1 MLMKKITIKDI
12 KSLKRE
18 NKKFTVLTAYD
29 FSFARVLNDT
39 KIDIILVGD
48 SLGNV
53 IQGNKNTIPVTIEEM
68 CYHTKLV
75 AKAASH
81 SLVMSDMPFMSYKT
95 LDDAL
100 INATKLMQSGA
111 EIIKIEGGKWVEKI
125 IKELSVRGIPTCCHL
140 GLTPQYIHKL
150 GSYGVRGKGQDEAN
164 TIKSDSM
171 ILEKAGADF
180 LLLECVPTLLGEEIT
195 KALEI
200 PVVGIGAGGQTDG
213 QVLVTHDILGLSEL
227 TPKFTKNFLTDAN
240 SIKEAIERYK
250 EAVLSGKFPSSENCF
265 E

>member
-1 MLMKKITIKDI
+1 MKKITIKDI
-12 KSLKRE
+12 KSLKRV

-39 KIDIILVGD
+39 KIDMILVGD

-53 IQGNKNTIPVTIEEM
+53 IQGHKNTIPVTMEEM

-125 IKELSVRGIPTCCHL
+125 IKELSVRGIPT
-140 GLTPQYIHKL
+140 
-150 GSYGVRGKGQDEAN
+150 
-164 TIKSDSM
+164 
-171 ILEKAGADF
+171 
-180 LLLECVPTLLGEEIT
+180 
-195 KALEI
+195 
-200 PVVGIGAGGQTDG
+200 
-213 QVLVTHDILGLSEL
+213 
-227 TPKFTKNFLTDAN
+227 
-240 SIKEAIERYK
+240 
-250 EAVLSGKFPSSENCF
+250 
-265 E
+265 

>member
-1 MLMKKITIKDI
+1 M
-12 KSLKRE
+12 
-18 NKKFTVLTAYD
+18 
-29 FSFARVLNDT
+29 
-39 KIDIILVGD
+39 
-48 SLGNV
+48 
-53 IQGNKNTIPVTIEEM
+53 EEM

-171 ILEKAGADF
+171 ILEEAGADF

-200 PVVGIGAGGQTDG
+200 PVIGIGAGGQTDG

-240 SIKEAIERYK
+240 SIKEAIEHI
-250 EAVLSGKFPSSENCF
+250 ENSQN
-265 E
+265 